1 MTSRRSL
8 HPFSRKRLRLRRV
21 LATLPY
27 LAAIAIWPIIAPG
40 AAPAEAQG
48 QWRVVLAAGDD
59 EEPVFDNAVRAMA
72 RFLVKHSVAESDI
85 HRLSAAPIRGTAP
98 ATAAEI
104 TRRIATLPVGPGD
117 RCLVF
122 VTSHGE
128 HGKGVY
134 LADDDDD
141 LTPAALAAALSGSCA
156 GVPTVV
162 IVSAC
167 YSGNFATAPMT
178 APNRVIL
185 TAARADRPSFGCE
198 ADRAYTVYDECL
210 LAALPRVRDWE
221 AAFRATNACVKRRE
235 RAWRVPSSYP
245 QAWFGAATR
254 QIPLWF

>member
-1 MTSRRSL
+1 MTLPRSH
-8 HPFSRKRLRLRRV
+8 HPFPRKHGRLKRV

-27 LAAIAIWPIIAPG
+27 LAAIAIWLC
-40 AAPAEAQG
+40 AAPALAQG
-48 QWRVVLAAGDD
+48 HWQVVLAAGDD

-72 RFLVKHSVAESDI
+72 RFLAKHGVPAANI
-85 HRLSAAPIRGTAP
+85 HRLSAADIRGTAP
-98 ATAAEI
+98 STVAEI
-104 TRRIATLPVGPGD
+104 TRRIASLPVGPGD

-141 LTPAALAAALSGSCA
+141 LTPAALAAALNGNCA
-156 GVPTVV
+156 GVPTVA

-167 YSGNFATAPMT
+167 YSGSFATAPVT

-185 TAARADRPSFGCE
+185 TASRADRPSFGCQ
-198 ADRAYTVYDECL
+198 ADRVYTVYDECL
-210 LAALPRVRDWE
+210 LAALPRVGDWG
-221 AAFRATNACVKRRE
+221 AAYRATTACVTRHE
-235 RAWRVPSSYP
+235 RAWRVPASYP